1 VLFLNLVH
9 LDLELFQGKHW
20 PSPDNNRL
28 RLLIEKVVPGSKVP
42 TDGVVVWGQSFVNE
56 SMITGEARPV
66 AKRLDDKVIGGTMN
80 NNGVLHVKATHVGAE
95 TALSQIVRL
104 VEAAQ
109 MAKAPVQIFADL
121 ISKYFVPLV
130 CSPHYC
136 SNLTLLQES
145 VAIRNNYS

>member
-1 VLFLNLVH
+1 MLFLNLVH
-9 LDLELFQGKHW
+9 LDLELFQGNHW

-109 MAKAPVQIFADL
+109 MAKAPVQKFADL

-130 CSPHYC
+130 CS
-136 SNLTLLQES
+136 SSLL
-145 VAIRNNYS
+145 